1 MEWLRHFETIAGNT
15 PWLGVVLAF
24 VGGILAGFTPCT
36 YPMIPITVAFIGS
49 RAQGSRIKGFFLS
62 TLYVTGM
69 AVVYSALGLTAA
81 LTGRLFGSLTMN
93 PWVYLAVGNLCLGFA
108 LMMFEVIPVP
118 SLGFLGRV
126 HVRQIPGHDA
136 ISSLLL
142 GGTSALVV
150 GPCTTPVLGGL
161 LTLVATGQ
169 NVLWGSLM
177 LLAFAYGMGVLVILV
192 GTFTGLVASLPKS
205 GLWLRRCQR
214 FFAVVMIGA
223 AEYFFIKAGEM
234 WL

>member
-1 MEWLRHFETIAGNT
+1 MEWMRHFETIAVGT

-24 VGGILAGFTPCT
+24 VGGVLAGFTPCT

-49 RAQGSRIKGFFLS
+49 RAQGRRIKGFFLS
-62 TLYVTGM
+62 SVYVTGM
-69 AVVYSALGLTAA
+69 ALVYSALGLIAA

-93 PWVYLAVGNLCLGFA
+93 PWVYLAVGNLCLMFA
-108 LMMFEVIPVP
+108 LMMLEVIPTP
-118 SLGFLGRV
+118 SPTFLNRLQIP
-126 HVRQIPGHDA
+126 QIPGQDA
-136 ISSLLL
+136 VSSFLF
-142 GGTSALVV
+142 GSASALVV

-169 NVLWGSLM
+169 NIFWGALM
-177 LLAFAYGMGVLVILV
+177 LFAFAYGMGALIILV
-192 GTFTGLVASLPKS
+192 GTFTGLLASLPRS
-205 GLWLRRCQR
+205 GLWMRRFQR

-234 WL
+234 WV